1 MWVICFVIDVSDN
14 HLCHEVELKFMDTS
28 TERERWQKKRQY
40 SPRELELALNVLKAV
55 REGVEVRQ
63 ALRANPLPEGRGF
76 LAKHTLVAAYRRM
89 VETGEWEED
98 PVLLA
103 KIRMKPIRTLSGV
116 TTITILTRPHPCP
129 GECIFCPSE
138 AGLPQSYL
146 SDEPGARRGVENHF
160 DPYLQVSSRL
170 RALHEVGHPTEKIEL
185 LILGGS
191 WSAYPSDYREWFI
204 RRCFEA
210 LNEENPLDDQGLV
223 SLAEV
228 QARNV
233 NGLHRNVG
241 LVIETRPDLVTL
253 EGLLELRR
261 QGVTKIQVGVQSM
274 DDRILL
280 LNRRGH
286 TAEDAEAAVALIRAA
301 GYKVVVHWMPNLL
314 GATPESDRQ
323 DFKRLWRKGGLQP
336 DELKIYPCQ
345 LLESAELYRYWQ
357 AGEYQPYSEETL
369 ISLIADVKLEVPR
382 FCRINRVI
390 RDIPSP
396 LVVEG
401 NRNTSLRQ
409 DVALLLKQRGQ
420 QCQCIRCR
428 EIRYG
433 KVDPETLVLTDQ
445 VYRAGQ
451 AEEHFL
457 SFNTPDDKIVGF
469 LRLSLPLV
477 ETTPTIPDLHQAA
490 IIREVHVY
498 GQSLEVGSEQ
508 IGAAQHIGLGTQLLQ
523 EAERIAR
530 DRDFQRLAVI
540 SAVGTRNYYADRGFR
555 LGELYMRKSL

>member
-1 MWVICFVIDVSDN
+1 MA
-14 HLCHEVELKFMDTS
+14 TS
-28 TERERWQKKRQY
+28 SERELWQKKRQY
-40 SPRELELALNVLKAV
+40 SSQELQLAQKVLEEV
-55 REGVEVRQ
+55 RAGAEVRQ
-63 ALRANPLPEGRGF
+63 VLRANPLPEGRGF
-76 LAKHTLVAAYRRM
+76 LAKHALVAAYRRM

-98 PVLLA
+98 PALLA
-103 KIRMKPIRTLSGV
+103 KIRMKPIRTMSGV
-116 TTITILTRPHPCP
+116 TTITILTKPHPCP

-138 AGLPQSYL
+138 TGLPQSYL

-170 RALHEVGHPTEKIEL
+170 KALHQVGHPTDKIEL

-191 WSAYPSDYREWFI
+191 WSAYPADYREWFI

-210 LNEENPLDDQGLV
+210 LNGENPLDDQGTV
-223 SLAEV
+223 PLAEV
-228 QARNV
+228 QDRNV
-233 NGLHRNVG
+233 NGVHRNVG
-241 LVIETRPDLVTL
+241 LVVETRPDLVTL

-261 QGVTKIQVGVQSM
+261 QGVTKIQIGVQSM
-274 DDRILL
+274 DDKVLL

-286 TAEDAEAAVALIRAA
+286 TAAEAEEAVALVRAA
-301 GYKVVVHWMPNLL
+301 GYKVVLHWMPNLL

-323 DFKRLWRKGGLQP
+323 DFERLWRSGGLQP

-357 AGEYQPYSEETL
+357 AGEYHPYSEQTL
-369 ISLIADVKLEVPR
+369 ISLVADVKLQVPR

-409 DVALLLKQRGQ
+409 DVALLLQQRGQ

-428 EIRYG
+428 EIRSG
-433 KVDPETLVLTDQ
+433 KVDAELLKLTDQ
-445 VYRAGQ
+445 VYLAGQ

-457 SFNTPDDKIVGF
+457 SFTSPEDKIVGF
-469 LRLSLPLV
+469 LRLSLPLG
-477 ETTPTIPDLHQAA
+477 EPIPAIADLEQAA

-508 IGAAQHIGLGTQLLQ
+508 VGAAQHIGLGSQLLR

-530 DRDFQRLAVI
+530 EHKFRGLAVI
-540 SAVGTRNYYADRGFR
+540 SAVGTRNYYADRGFK
-555 LGELYMRKSL
+555 LGELYMRKSLE

>member
-1 MWVICFVIDVSDN
+1 MAIS
-14 HLCHEVELKFMDTS
+14 S
-28 TERERWQKKRQY
+28 ERELWQKKRQY
-40 SPRELELALNVLKAV
+40 SSQELQLAQKVLEEV
-55 REGVEVRQ
+55 RAGAEVRQ
-63 ALRANPLPEGRGF
+63 VLRANPLPEGRGF
-76 LAKHTLVAAYRRM
+76 LAKHALVAAYRRM

-98 PVLLA
+98 PALLA
-103 KIRMKPIRTLSGV
+103 KIRMKPIRTMSGV
-116 TTITILTRPHPCP
+116 TTITILTKPHPCP

-138 AGLPQSYL
+138 TGLPQSYL

-170 RALHEVGHPTEKIEL
+170 KALHQVGHPTDKIEL

-191 WSAYPSDYREWFI
+191 WSAYPADYREWFI

-210 LNEENPLDDQGLV
+210 LNGENPLDDQGTV
-223 SLAEV
+223 PLAEV
-228 QARNV
+228 QDRNV
-233 NGLHRNVG
+233 NGVHRNVG
-241 LVIETRPDLVTL
+241 LVVETRPDLVTL

-261 QGVTKIQVGVQSM
+261 QGVTKIQIGVQSM
-274 DDRILL
+274 DDKVLL

-286 TAEDAEAAVALIRAA
+286 TAAEAEEAVALVRAA
-301 GYKVVVHWMPNLL
+301 GYKVVLHWMPNLL

-323 DFKRLWRKGGLQP
+323 DFERLWRSGGLQP

-357 AGEYQPYSEETL
+357 AGEYHPYTEQTL
-369 ISLIADVKLEVPR
+369 ISLVADVKLQVPR

-409 DVALLLKQRGQ
+409 DVALLLQQRGQ

-428 EIRYG
+428 EIRSG
-433 KVDPETLVLTDQ
+433 KVDPELLKLTDQ
-445 VYRAGQ
+445 VYLAGQ

-457 SFNTPDDKIVGF
+457 SFNSPEDKIVGF
-469 LRLSLPLV
+469 LRLSLPLG
-477 ETTPTIPDLHQAA
+477 ESIPAIADLKQAA

-498 GQSLEVGSEQ
+498 GQSLEVGSGQ
-508 IGAAQHIGLGTQLLQ
+508 AGAAQHIGLGSQLLR

-530 DRDFQRLAVI
+530 EHKFRGLAVI
-540 SAVGTRNYYADRGFR
+540 SAVGTRNYYADRGFK
-555 LGELYMRKSL
+555 LGELYMRKSLE

>member
-1 MWVICFVIDVSDN
+1 MTS
-14 HLCHEVELKFMDTS
+14 S
-28 TERERWQKKRQY
+28 TERERWQEKRLY
-40 SPRELELALNVLKAV
+40 SPQELELAFKVLDAV
-55 REGVEVRQ
+55 RAGAEVRQ
-63 ALRANPLPEGRGF
+63 ALRANPLPGGRGF
-76 LAKHTLVAAYRRM
+76 LAKHALVAEYRRL
-89 VETGEWEED
+89 VESGEWEDD

-103 KIRMKPIRTLSGV
+103 KIRMKPIRTMSGV
-116 TTITILTRPHPCP
+116 TTITILTKPHPCP

-170 RALHEVGHPTEKIEL
+170 KALHEVGHPTEKIEL

-191 WSAYPSDYREWFI
+191 WSAYPADYREWFI

-210 LNEENPLDDQGLV
+210 LNEENPLDDQGEVLL
-223 SLAEV
+223 SDV

-233 NGLHRNVG
+233 NGVHRNVG
-241 LVIETRPDLVTL
+241 LVIETRPDLITR

-261 QGVTKIQVGVQSM
+261 QGVTKIQIGVQSM
-274 DDRILL
+274 DDEVLR

-286 TAEDAEAAVALIRAA
+286 TAADAEETVALVRAA

-314 GATPESDRQ
+314 GATPENDRA
-323 DFKRLWRKGGLQP
+323 DFKRLWREGGLQP

-345 LLESAELYRYWQ
+345 LLESAELYRYWL
-357 AGEYQPYSEETL
+357 AGEYHPYSEEDL
-369 ISLIADVKLEVPR
+369 ISLIADVKLDVPR

-409 DVALLLKQRGQ
+409 DVALLLEQRGQ

-433 KVDPETLVLTDQ
+433 KVDVNSLVLTDQ

-457 SFNTPDDKIVGF
+457 SFNTPEDKIVGF
-469 LRLSLPLV
+469 LRLSLPQF
-477 ETTPTIPDLHQAA
+477 ETILAIPDLKNAA

-498 GQSLEVGSEQ
+498 GQSLEVGAEQ
-508 IGAAQHIGLGTQLLQ
+508 AGAAQHIGLGSQLLL

-530 DRDFQRLAVI
+530 QHSYEGLAVI
-540 SAVGTRNYYADRGFR
+540 SAVGTRTYYADRGFE
-555 LGELYMRKSL
+555 LGELYMRKPLA

>member
-1 MWVICFVIDVSDN
+1 MTS
-14 HLCHEVELKFMDTS
+14 S

-40 SPRELELALNVLKAV
+40 TPEELDLAV
-55 REGVEVRQ
+55 RVLEAVRAGAEARQ

-76 LAKHTLVAAYRRM
+76 LAKHALVAAYRRM
-89 VETGEWEED
+89 VESGEWEED
-98 PVLLA
+98 PILLA

-116 TTITILTRPHPCP
+116 TTITILTKPFPCP
-129 GECIFCPSE
+129 GDCIFCPNE
-138 AGLPQSYL
+138 PGLPQSYL

-170 RALHEVGHPTEKIEL
+170 RALHDVGHPTEKIEL

-191 WSAYPSDYREWFI
+191 WSAYHSDYREWFI

-210 LNEENPLDDQGLV
+210 LNEENPDDNRGEV
-223 SLAEV
+223 PLAEV

-233 NGLHRNVG
+233 NGIHRNVG
-241 LVIETRPDLVTL
+241 LVIETRPDLITL

-261 QGVTKIQVGVQSM
+261 QGVTKIQLGVQSM
-274 DDRILL
+274 DDRVLL

-286 TAEDAEAAVALIRAA
+286 TAADAEAAVALVRAA

-314 GATPESDRQ
+314 GATPESDRE
-323 DFKRLWRKGGLQP
+323 DFKRLWREGGLQP

-357 AGEYQPYSEETL
+357 AGEYHPYSEQTL
-369 ISLIADVKLEVPR
+369 IELIADVKLEVPR

-409 DVALLLKQRGQ
+409 DVALLLEQRGQ
-420 QCQCIRCR
+420 HCQCIRCR
-428 EIRYG
+428 EIRRG
-433 KVDPETLVLTDQ
+433 NVDPTLLKLSDEI
-445 VYRAGQ
+445 YMAGQ

-457 SFNTPDDKIVGF
+457 SFTTPDDKIVGF
-469 LRLSLPLV
+469 LRLSMPLT
-477 ETTPTIPDLHQAA
+477 ETSPAIPDLHKAA

-498 GQSLEVGSEQ
+498 GQSLEVGAGQ
-508 IGAAQHIGLGTQLLQ
+508 VGAAQHVGLGTQLLI
-523 EAERIAR
+523 EAEVLAR
-530 DRDFQRLAVI
+530 THAFSALAVI
-540 SAVGTRNYYADRGFR
+540 SAVGTREYYAARGFGQ
-555 LGELYMRKSL
+555 GELYMVKSLE